1 MVGTGTGMETWE
13 GRFGGWEGAGFAG
26 LEVLRGL
33 LEALARRGE
42 GVFHD
47 DIFLDLFI
55 PLFRG

>member
-1 MVGTGTGMETWE
+1 METWE

-47 DIFLDLFI
+47 DIFFGFI
-55 PLFRG
+55 YSFV